1 MTRVPNFLVR
11 DHGFDV
17 DSDARGPAHKY
28 LAGKSPFVFDDGYLD
43 TLDDPGLGIE
53 IDESVVAEKSAIET
67 DWYTPIWRHEDGS
80 VADW

>member
-1 MTRVPNFLVR
+1 
-11 DHGFDV
+11 
-17 DSDARGPAHKY
+17 
-28 LAGKSPFVFDDGYLD
+28 FVFDDGYLD

-53 IDESVVAEKSAIET
+53 IDESVVAEKSAMET